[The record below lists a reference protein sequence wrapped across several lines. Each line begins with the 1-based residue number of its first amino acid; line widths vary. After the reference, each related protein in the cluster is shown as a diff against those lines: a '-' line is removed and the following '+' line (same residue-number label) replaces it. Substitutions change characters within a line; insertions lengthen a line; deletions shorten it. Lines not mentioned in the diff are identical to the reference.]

1 MQHIIKKQIINLTL
15 NKKMDA
21 FAIQH
26 LVSERYWR
34 EIVPLL
40 QKLFDNASTEDE
52 IIHLDKLEV
61 DLGIINIKDIEKG
74 RWNDEVYKK
83 ISEQL
88 KLVNA
93 GQPSE
98 EKVKKQSK
106 TVSSAEQWIFYM
118 RHGYLPWNV
127 LKVTD
132 AWYKNVLEAFAAD
145 FIAISKLRY
154 LIRNNRGVAARIF
167 FHHPINFLEALVE
180 TLTAEKQATLSQSI
194 DEIAE
199 VIIFLNRF
207 DESDKFQKK
216 QLIQKLWNQV
226 LQLSA
231 IGEENLNP
239 SKFAMHLLKSNSSD
253 NASIHTL
260 PRKFLLKNRLTASIL
275 KQIKKSEV
283 GIEKIMQADESGGGD
298 TIQIETKNRINEDGI
313 FIQNAGLILLHPFL
327 NMFFKNLQLVKEN
340 DFEDALSHQKALH
353 LLHYLA
359 TGLLTSLEHELVIEK
374 ILCAYPL
381 ENPVDNK
388 IELTADELNE
398 ADTLLV
404 EVILQWEILKGTSV
418 AGLRESFLQ
427 RNGKLSTK
435 NNDLH
440 LQVES
445 GAIDVL
451 LDHLPWNLSM
461 IKLPWMNDIL
471 RVEWR

>member
-40 QKLFDNASTEDE
+40 QKLFDNASTEHE